1 MDTNVSE
8 EITAS
13 FFMIELCGS
22 VSFTADEP
30 EFLSSKTAMTLY
42 CTLRTLSRSFDNI
55 NMVSD
60 RGFKIKE
67 LTKISGSK
75 RRK

>member
-1 MDTNVSE
+1 MNVSE

-13 FFMIELCGS
+13 FFRIEVCGS

-30 EFLSSKTAMTLY
+30 EFLSSNTAMALY
-42 CTLRTLSRSFDNI
+42 CTLHTLSSLFDNI
-55 NMVSD
+55 NIVLD
-60 RGFKIKE
+60 RGFKINVLK
-67 LTKISGSK
+67 KISGSK